1 MKTKIFLMIIFAL
14 IIANSANAQNSTN
27 PKLTDT
33 FRPFN
38 GYLLVADN
46 ENFIHLT
53 DKTLDDFNKMQSSI
67 ANHDAQIAKQ
77 QETNEK
83 QQETIRNQQEEI
95 NYLKAENKEIKSDL
109 SQLERTVNDLK
120 RKIDEIERTIKK

>member
-1 MKTKIFLMIIFAL
+1 MKTKIFMMIILAM
-14 IIANSANAQNSTN
+14 IIANVANAQNSTN

-53 DKTLDDFNKMQSSI
+53 DKTLDDFNKMQASI
-67 ANHDAQIAKQ
+67 ANHGTQIKNQ
-77 QETNEK
+77 QEINDK
-83 QQETIRNQQEEI
+83 QQETIKNQKEEI
-95 NYLKAENKEIKSDL
+95 ADLKAENKEIKSDL
-109 SQLERTVNDLK
+109 SQLERTINDLK
-120 RKIDEIERTIKK
+120 KQLEVIEREIKK

>member
-1 MKTKIFLMIIFAL
+1 MKTKIFMMIIFAL
-14 IIANSANAQNSTN
+14 IISNAAKAQNSTN

-53 DKTLDDFNKMQSSI
+53 DKTLDDFNKMQTSTTY
-67 ANHDAQIAKQ
+67 HETQIKKQ
-77 QETNEK
+77 QEINDK
-83 QQETIRNQQEEI
+83 QQETIKNQQEEI
-95 NYLKAENKEIKSDL
+95 NDLKAENKEMKADL

>member
-1 MKTKIFLMIIFAL
+1 MKTKIFMMIVFAMIFAN
-14 IIANSANAQNSTN
+14 AANAQNSTN

-33 FRPFN
+33 YRPFN

-53 DKTLDDFNKMQSSI
+53 DKTLDDFNKMQTSI
-67 ANHDAQIAKQ
+67 ATHDTQIKNQ

-95 NYLKAENKEIKSDL
+95 SDLKAENKEMKSDF
-109 SQLERTVNDLK
+109 SQLERTINDLK
-120 RKIDEIERTIKK
+120 HQLDELERAIKK